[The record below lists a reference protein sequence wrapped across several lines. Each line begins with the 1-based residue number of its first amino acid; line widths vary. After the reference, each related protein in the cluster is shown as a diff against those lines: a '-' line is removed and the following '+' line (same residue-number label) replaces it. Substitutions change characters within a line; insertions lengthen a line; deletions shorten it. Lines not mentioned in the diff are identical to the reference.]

1 MGGYS
6 LATEKLTPEDC
17 ISDIE
22 LDSSRRHFDEEEVAL
37 GQKISF
43 KNIDIND
50 SEDRSEQAEAHPHNI
65 FSDF

>member
-1 MGGYS
+1 MRGYS
-6 LATEKLTPEDC
+6 LATEKMAPEDC
-17 ISDIE
+17 ISNIE
-22 LDSSRRHFDEEEVAL
+22 LNSSRRHFDEEEAVL

-50 SEDRSEQAEAHPHNI
+50 SQDRSEQAETHTHNI

>member
-6 LATEKLTPEDC
+6 LATEKHAPEDC
-17 ISDIE
+17 ISNIE
-22 LDSSRRHFDEEEVAL
+22 LNSSRRHFDEEEAAL

-50 SEDRSEQAEAHPHNI
+50 SQERSEQAETQAHNI